1 MTQNKIPISKVIDE
15 IISGEQTFH
24 ISLSDYIKLSPET
37 RTLVRG
43 QRRVLTQLLHLRLLI
58 KNIQK
63 IDFMNKKYMA
73 FFINNEKWNK
83 MSQEEKKLARKT
95 AEDLYNNDRKNAYGK
110 LADFMAEHGD
120 A

>member
-1 MTQNKIPISKVIDE
+1 
-15 IISGEQTFH
+15 
-24 ISLSDYIKLSPET
+24 
-37 RTLVRG
+37 
-43 QRRVLTQLLHLRLLI
+43 
-58 KNIQK
+58 
-63 IDFMNKKYMA
+63 
-73 FFINNEKWNK
+73 